1 VNRAQRERGKSI
13 HRNTGRTFYYA
24 TRLLPERVREQ
35 TYVLYGFFRIA
46 DEVVDGEEDRTPAEQ
61 RARLEALR
69 EAALGHEP
77 AEDPVVEAFASVR
90 EETGIPETE
99 VDEFIDAM
107 VTDID
112 TDRYET
118 YDDVEAYIRGSA
130 AAVGNMMSAVMGVDT
145 PEVRP
150 HAMAL
155 GEAFQLTNFIRDVR
169 EDIRDLD
176 RVYLPLE
183 TLHQHEVTVDNLRE
197 ERCTPALR
205 EAIGTELRRAEDRYR
220 VGVRGIQK
228 LPEDCQFGVLLAAV
242 LYAEHHRLIRNREFD
257 VITAR
262 PTLSRSRKLW
272 TVARTWWHWRRTGDP
287 VTVFRR
293 VSAIPTEE
301 PTSEESVGKGRARRI
316 PSPAAWILR
325 R

>member
-1 VNRAQRERGKSI
+1 VNRAQRNRGKSI

-46 DEVVDGEEDRTPAEQ
+46 DEVVDGDEDRTPAEQ

-69 EAALGHEP
+69 EAALGRQP
-77 AEDPVVEAFASVR
+77 ADDPVVEAFADVR
-90 EETGIPETE
+90 EETGIPDEE
-99 VDEFIDAM
+99 VDAFIDAM

-118 YDDVEAYIRGSA
+118 YEDVEAYMRGSA
-130 AAVGNMMSAVMGVDT
+130 AAVGNMMSAVMGVDD
-145 PEVRP
+145 ESVRP

-155 GEAFQLTNFIRDVR
+155 GEAFQLTNFVRDVR

-176 RVYLPLE
+176 RVYLPME
-183 TLHQHEVTVDNLRE
+183 TLRQHDASVEDMRA
-197 ERCTPALR
+197 ERCTPELR
-205 EAIGTELRRAEDRYR
+205 KAVATELRRAERRYR
-220 VGVRGIQK
+220 TGVRGIRQ
-228 LPEDCQFGVLLAAV
+228 LPDDCQFGVLLAAV
-242 LYAEHHRLIRNREFD
+242 LYAEHHRLIRASNFD
-257 VITAR
+257 VLSAR

-272 TVARTWWHWRRTGDP
+272 TIARTWYHWRRTRDP
-287 VTVFRR
+287 VVVFKR
-293 VSAIPTEE
+293 VSAVPTDE
-301 PTSEESVGKGRARRI
+301 PPSEESVRKGRTRRI